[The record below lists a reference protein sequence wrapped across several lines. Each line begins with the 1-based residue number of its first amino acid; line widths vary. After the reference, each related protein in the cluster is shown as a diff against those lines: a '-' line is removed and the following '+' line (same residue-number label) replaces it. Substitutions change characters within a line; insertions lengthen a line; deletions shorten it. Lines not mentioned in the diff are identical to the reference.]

1 MRKVWPCDKRRHFI
15 QLQKPGNFWHLNYI
29 SNRHF
34 NLQKFPEEPELAVP
48 PYYFERIA
56 KCALQAGNYILKEN
70 RREYDYHQMSWK
82 YYELYLKYATH
93 WKVPYHDS
101 KAHKSVKTLLRQF
114 DETLA
119 PVIKEQKRKNV
130 WKKETS

>member
-1 MRKVWPCDKRRHFI
+1 MTLTYSTRVDCDR
-15 QLQKPGNFWHLNYI
+15 
-29 SNRHF
+29 
-34 NLQKFPEEPELAVP
+34 QKFPEEPELAVP
-48 PYYFERIA
+48 PYYFEKIA

-101 KAHKSVKTLLRQF
+101 QAHKNVKTLLRQF
-114 DETLA
+114 EEILT

-130 WKKETS
+130 WKKDIDSLKV